1 MQNTIRV
8 LVIFFLGTMILLNF
22 SSVRLLSQALSFLK
36 ESTEQRATLV
46 AREVSGELAGKL
58 GDDPKP
64 KVEKLLHFLMLN
76 YSFDG
81 IVIYNHEIQPEID
94 LASQLPGNL
103 QSFIRAPEGSFS
115 GHQNLRMGN
124 YLIIP
129 SSFLDK
135 STRDKKFFLL
145 FFNEERGNEIQRST
159 TLISYSN
166 YLLIG
171 LTAFLAL
178 YFLETTL
185 KPYRVLMQTARS
197 ASTELSA
204 PEGRNDAEFL
214 IGTFRGVIA
223 KLKDKE
229 QELARLHQTEKARAD
244 NVQLL
249 NQDLIRSISSGLMII
264 DLTGKITVF
273 NEAAQAIL
281 NVPRLIALNEPYRK
295 IIPPISPGFKED
307 IDQCFDQKAPIS
319 RTEMEIQTREGQRYL
334 GATIMP
340 LKDREQ
346 RFAGVFCLFTDT
358 TEFKLLQQH
367 MALKEKFASLGEMSA
382 GVAHEFR
389 NSVATISGY
398 LQLLENKID
407 TEQKGYVSSMQQEL
421 QELQRVVNDFLSFA
435 RPVSLEITNVS
446 LQELLKETVEEVK
459 VSPAFGTI
467 TFAMA
472 GEFPVIKADESMMR
486 QVFLNLI
493 RNAAESIEGTGR
505 KGNVE
510 AHGSISGKF
519 AVVEIRDNGVGIPAA
534 DLSRIFTPFFS
545 TKQKGVGLGLAIAQK
560 LVLQHNGAT
569 SVEST
574 PEGSTFRVQLP
585 IDSLS

>member
-8 LVIFFLGTMILLNF
+8 LAIFFLGTMILLNF
-22 SSVRLLSQALSFLK
+22 SSVRLLSQALSSLK

-46 AREVSGELAGKL
+46 AREVSEELT
-58 GDDPKP
+58 
-64 KVEKLLHFLMLN
+64 EKFTQEAPHKAEDLLQVLMRN

-81 IVIYNHEIQPEID
+81 IVIYNRDINPEID
-94 LASQLPGNL
+94 LTSQLPDK
-103 QSFIRAPEGSFS
+103 IRNFVRTPEGSFS
-115 GHQNLRMGN
+115 GHQNIRLN
-124 YLIIP
+124 SYLIVP
-129 SSFLDK
+129 SSFLVK
-135 STRDKKFFLL
+135 STGEKKFFLL
-145 FFNEERGNEIQRST
+145 FFNEEKGQEIERST
-159 TLISYSN
+159 KIISYSN
-166 YLLIG
+166 VLLIG

-197 ASTELSA
+197 APSELSP

-214 IGTFRGVIA
+214 IGTFKGVIA
-223 KLKDKE
+223 KLKEKE
-229 QELARLHQTEKARAD
+229 QELARLHQSEKARAD

-249 NQDLIRSISSGLMII
+249 NQDLIRSISSGLMIM
-264 DLTGKITVF
+264 DLSGKITIF

-281 NVPRLIALNEPYRK
+281 NVPRLIVLNESYRK
-295 IIPPISPGFKED
+295 IIPGISPGFKED
-307 IDQCFDQKAPIS
+307 IDECFEKKASIS
-319 RTEMEIQTREGQRYL
+319 RAEMEIQTRSGLRYL

-346 RFAGVFCLFTDT
+346 RFSGVFCLFTDI
-358 TEFKLLQQH
+358 TEFKHLQQH

-398 LQLLENKID
+398 LQLLENKIEVD
-407 TEQKGYVSSMQQEL
+407 QKGYVGSMQKEL

-435 RPVSLEITNVS
+435 RPVTLEITDVS
-446 LQELLKETVEEVK
+446 LQEMLKEAIEEVR
-459 VSPAFGTI
+459 VVPAFSAIAFSI
-467 TFAMA
+467 T
-472 GEFPVIKADESMMR
+472 GEFPVIKADESMLR

-493 RNAAESIEGTGR
+493 RNAAESIDGTGR

-510 AHGSISGKF
+510 AHG
-519 AVVEIRDNGVGIPAA
+519 AVRDGLAIVEIRDNGVGIPAA
-534 DLSRIFTPFFS
+534 DLPRIFTPFFS
-545 TKQKGVGLGLAIAQK
+545 TKQKGVGLGLAIVQK

-569 SVEST
+569 SVESG
-574 PEGSTFRVQLP
+574 PEGSTFRVQFP
-585 IDSLS
+585 VD

>member
-36 ESTEQRATLV
+36 ENTEQRAALV
-46 AREVSGELAGKL
+46 AKEVSGELAGKL
-58 GDDPKP
+58 GGNAPPKA
-64 KVEKLLHFLMLN
+64 ENLLHFLMLN

-81 IVIYNHEIQPEID
+81 IVIYNNAIQPEIN
-94 LASQLPGNL
+94 LASQLPGDIQN
-103 QSFIRAPEGSFS
+103 FIQAPERSFS
-115 GHQNLRMGN
+115 GHQNVRLNN
-124 YLIIP
+124 YLIVP
-129 SSFLDK
+129 SSFLVK
-135 STRDKKFFLL
+135 STGEKKFLLL
-145 FFNEERGNEIQRST
+145 FFNEEKGNQIERST
-159 TLISYSN
+159 KIISYSN
-166 YLLIG
+166 FLLIG

-178 YFLETTL
+178 YFLESTL

-197 ASTELSA
+197 APSELSP

-214 IGTFRGVIA
+214 IGTFKGVIA
-223 KLKDKE
+223 KLKEKE

-249 NQDLIRSISSGLMII
+249 NQDLIRSVSNGLII
-264 DLTGKITVF
+264 MDLSGKITIF

-281 NVPRLIALNEPYRK
+281 NVPRLTVLNESYRK
-295 IIPPISPGFKED
+295 IIPGISPGFKED
-307 IDQCFDQKAPIS
+307 IDQCFEQKTSIS
-319 RTEMEIQTREGQRYL
+319 RAEMEIQTREGLRYL

-346 RFAGVFCLFTDT
+346 RFAGVFCLFTDI

-367 MALKEKFASLGEMSA
+367 MALKEKFAGLGEMSA

-398 LQLLENKID
+398 LQLLENKIEPD
-407 TEQKGYVSSMQQEL
+407 QKGYIGSMQKEL
-421 QELQRVVNDFLSFA
+421 QELQSVVNDFLSFA
-435 RPVSLEITNVS
+435 RPVKLEVTKVS
-446 LQELLKETVEEVK
+446 LQGMLKEVVEEVK
-459 VSPAFGTI
+459 VSPAFSTI
-467 TFAMA
+467 TFSMT
-472 GEFPVIKADESMMR
+472 GEFPVIRADESMLR

-493 RNAAESIEGTGR
+493 RNAAESIDGSGR

-510 AHGSISGKF
+510 AHGSVSGKF
-519 AVVEIRDNGVGIPAA
+519 AVVEIRDNGIGIPP
-534 DLSRIFTPFFS
+534 DNLPRIFTPFFS

-560 LVLQHNGAT
+560 LVLQHNGDT
-569 SVEST
+569 SVESS

-585 IDSLS
+585 IE